1 MDSGSDVSEA
11 ESDLRLMGSAV
22 RFQQELKNL
31 FERLRGL

>member
-22 RFQQELKNL
+22 RFQQELKKL
-31 FERLRGL
+31 FEGLRGL